1 MTQLLRGAAVAALTF
16 AVMSSQQAGAQ
27 AFPNINRA
35 KEAATRSVDATNAH
49 TTAMT
54 ADQAPQPVAQP
65 AAQPSAPQKSGVIV
79 SSSGSVKPNGS
90 SSSAAPGKQPAPAAP
105 TAPAGPT
112 PHNGKG
118 AAAAA
123 PAGTNPERKSDISLV
138 RESFN
143 YTADGRRDPFMSLMK
158 TGELRPAVSD
168 LKLVTVI
175 YDPAGRSVAIL
186 RDLTTKE
193 QYRIK
198 VGQTLG
204 RMRVASI
211 QPKSVTFTVIAI
223 GTTFQEVLALND
235 TTRARTQ

>member
-1 MTQLLRGAAVAALTF
+1 MSQLLRGAALAAITL
-16 AVMSSQQAGAQ
+16 AVISSQVSAQ
-27 AFPNINRA
+27 SFPNINKA

-49 TTAMT
+49 TSAMT
-54 ADQAPQPVAQP
+54 ADQSPQPIAQP
-65 AAQPSAPQKSGVIV
+65 AQQSNPPQKNGVIV
-79 SSSGSVKPNGS
+79 SSSGSVKANS
-90 SSSAAPGKQPAPAAP
+90 STSSTSTSKTG
-105 TAPAGPT
+105 TPT
-112 PHNGKG
+112 PRTGKG

-123 PAGTNPERKSDISLV
+123 AAPTGSKSDISLV
-138 RESFN
+138 RETFN

>member
-1 MTQLLRGAAVAALTF
+1 
-16 AVMSSQQAGAQ
+16 
-27 AFPNINRA
+27 
-35 KEAATRSVDATNAH
+35 
-49 TTAMT
+49 MT
-54 ADQAPQPVAQP
+54 ADQSPQPVAQP
-65 AAQPSAPQKSGVIV
+65 ASQPNPPQKNGVIV
-79 SSSGSVKPNGS
+79 SSSGSVKS
-90 SSSAAPGKQPAPAAP
+90 SSSTSSTSTGKTGPQ
-105 TAPAGPT
+105 TPT
-112 PHNGKG
+112 PRNGKG
-118 AAAAA
+118 AAAATAAA
-123 PAGTNPERKSDISLV
+123 PGSKSDISLV
-138 RESFN
+138 RETFN
-143 YTADGRRDPFMSLMK
+143 YSADGRRDPFESLMK

>member
-1 MTQLLRGAAVAALTF
+1 MSQLLRGATFAALAF
-16 AVMSSQQAGAQ
+16 AVMSAQQVRAQ
-27 AFPNINRA
+27 AFPNINKA
-35 KEAATRSVDATNAH
+35 KEAATRSVEATNAH
-49 TTAMT
+49 TSAMT
-54 ADQAPQPVAQP
+54 ADQSPQPVAQTV
-65 AAQPSAPQKSGVIV
+65 AQTATPQKPGVIV
-79 SSSGSVKPNGS
+79 SSSGSVKPS
-90 SSSAAPGKQPAPAAP
+90 SSSSVAAARKPAPAAP
-105 TAPAGPT
+105 KLPATPAPAASKT
-112 PHNGKG
+112 
-118 AAAAA
+118 
-123 PAGTNPERKSDISLV
+123 ERKSDISLV

-143 YTADGRRDPFMSLMK
+143 YSADGRRDPFMSLMK

>member
-1 MTQLLRGAAVAALTF
+1 MSQLLRGAACAAIALV
-16 AVMSSQQAGAQ
+16 VMSSQASAQ
-27 AFPNINRA
+27 VFPNINKA
-35 KEAATRSVDATNAH
+35 KEAANRSVDATNAH
-49 TTAMT
+49 TSAET
-54 ADQAPQPVAQP
+54 ADQSPQPIQ
-65 AAQPSAPQKSGVIV
+65 QSNAPQKNGVIV
-79 SSSGSVKPNGS
+79 SSTGSVRS
-90 SSSAAPGKQPAPAAP
+90 SSSTSATSTGKTGPQTPTPRNGKGGPATAAP
-105 TAPAGPT
+105 TAS
-112 PHNGKG
+112 
-118 AAAAA
+118 
-123 PAGTNPERKSDISLV
+123 KSDISLV
-138 RESFN
+138 RETFN

>member
-1 MTQLLRGAAVAALTF
+1 MSQLLRGAACAAITL
-16 AVMSSQQAGAQ
+16 AVMSSQASAQ
-27 AFPNINRA
+27 SFPNINKA

-49 TTAMT
+49 TSAMT
-54 ADQAPQPVAQP
+54 ADQSPQPIAQP
-65 AAQPSAPQKSGVIV
+65 VSQQSNPPQKNGVIV
-79 SSSGSVKPNGS
+79 SSSGSVKS
-90 SSSAAPGKQPAPAAP
+90 STSTSSTSSAKPGPQ
-105 TAPAGPT
+105 TPT
-112 PHNGKG
+112 PRNGKGG

-123 PAGTNPERKSDISLV
+123 APGSKSDISLV
-138 RESFN
+138 RETFN

>member
-1 MTQLLRGAAVAALTF
+1 MSQLLRGAACAAITL
-16 AVMSSQQAGAQ
+16 AVMTSQASAQ
-27 AFPNINRA
+27 AFPNINKA
-35 KEAATRSVDATNAH
+35 KDAATRSVNATNAH
-49 TTAMT
+49 TSAET
-54 ADQAPQPVAQP
+54 ADQSPQPIS
-65 AAQPSAPQKSGVIV
+65 QPSTSQKNGVIV
-79 SSSGSVKPNGS
+79 SSAASVKSRSSTSSTSTGKPGPQTPTPRNG
-90 SSSAAPGKQPAPAAP
+90 K
-105 TAPAGPT
+105 AGP
-112 PHNGKG
+112 
-118 AAAAA
+118 AAAA
-123 PAGTNPERKSDISLV
+123 PVASKSDISLV
-138 RESFN
+138 RETFN
-143 YTADGRRDPFMSLMK
+143 YTADGRRDPFFSLMR

>member
-1 MTQLLRGAAVAALTF
+1 MSQLLRGAAFAALTL
-16 AVMSSQQAGAQ
+16 AVMSSQQASAQ
-27 AFPNINRA
+27 AFPNINKA

-54 ADQAPQPVAQP
+54 ADQSPQPVPQP
-65 AAQPSAPQKSGVIV
+65 APAQKSSVVV
-79 SSSGSVKPNGS
+79 SSPGAVRSGS
-90 SSSAAPGKQPAPAAP
+90 SSSSPAAGKPAAAAPGGTATPAPGTGKGAAPAPAAHSE
-105 TAPAGPT
+105 G
-112 PHNGKG
+112 
-118 AAAAA
+118 
-123 PAGTNPERKSDISLV
+123 KSDISLV
-138 RESFN
+138 RETFN

>member
-1 MTQLLRGAAVAALTF
+1 MSQLLRGAAFAAITL
-16 AVMSSQQAGAQ
+16 AVLSSQAGAQ
-27 AFPNINRA
+27 SFPNINKA

-49 TTAMT
+49 TSAMT
-54 ADQAPQPVAQP
+54 ADQSPQPVAQP
-65 AAQPSAPQKSGVIV
+65 VMQSNAPQKNGVIV
-79 SSSGSVKPNGS
+79 SSSGTVKTSRSTSSTSNGK
-90 SSSAAPGKQPAPAAP
+90 PGPQ
-105 TAPAGPT
+105 TPT
-112 PHNGKG
+112 PRTGKG
-118 AAAAA
+118 AAPATTA
-123 PAGTNPERKSDISLV
+123 PGSKSDISLM
-138 RESFN
+138 RETFN

>member
-49 TTAMT
+49 TSAMT
-54 ADQAPQPVAQP
+54 ADQSPQPVAQP
-65 AAQPSAPQKSGVIV
+65 VAQPSAQPKSGVIV
-79 SSSGSVKPNGS
+79 SSSGSVKPNAS
-90 SSSAAPGKQPAPAAP
+90 SSTAASGKQPAPAAAA
-105 TAPAGPT
+105 APVGPT

-118 AAAAA
+118 APAAA
-123 PAGTNPERKSDISLV
+123 PAGTERKSDISLV

>member
-1 MTQLLRGAAVAALTF
+1 MSQLLRGATFAALAF
-16 AVMSSQQAGAQ
+16 SVMSAQQVRAQ
-27 AFPNINRA
+27 AFPNINKA
-35 KEAATRSVDATNAH
+35 KEAATRSVEATNAH
-49 TTAMT
+49 TSAMT
-54 ADQAPQPVAQP
+54 ADQSPQPVAQTV
-65 AAQPSAPQKSGVIV
+65 AQTATPQKPGVIV
-79 SSSGSVKPNGS
+79 SSSGSVKPS
-90 SSSAAPGKQPAPAAP
+90 SSSSIAAARKPAPAAP
-105 TAPAGPT
+105 KLPATPAPAASKTEG
-112 PHNGKG
+112 
-118 AAAAA
+118 
-123 PAGTNPERKSDISLV
+123 KSDISLV

-143 YTADGRRDPFMSLMK
+143 YSADGRRDPFMSLMK

>member
-1 MTQLLRGAAVAALTF
+1 MSQLLRGAAFAALTL
-16 AVMSSQQAGAQ
+16 AVMSSQPADAQ
-27 AFPNINRA
+27 SFPNINKA

-49 TTAMT
+49 TAAMT
-54 ADQAPQPVAQP
+54 ADQSPQPVAQP
-65 AAQPSAPQKSGVIV
+65 AMQSNPPQKNGVIV
-79 SSSGSVKPNGS
+79 SSSGSVKS
-90 SSSAAPGKQPAPAAP
+90 SSTSSSNGKPGPGG
-105 TAPAGPT
+105 TAQTPT
-112 PHNGKG
+112 PRNGKG

-123 PAGTNPERKSDISLV
+123 PAPGSKSDISLV

-143 YTADGRRDPFMSLMK
+143 YTADGRRDPFFSLMR

>member
-1 MTQLLRGAAVAALTF
+1 MSQLLRGAAFAALTL
-16 AVMSSQQAGAQ
+16 AVISSQRAGAQ
-27 AFPNINRA
+27 AFPNINKA

-49 TTAMT
+49 TSAMT
-54 ADQAPQPVAQP
+54 ADQSPQPVAQSNP
-65 AAQPSAPQKSGVIV
+65 PQKSGVIV
-79 SSSGSVKPNGS
+79 SSSGSVKSG
-90 SSSAAPGKQPAPAAP
+90 SSAANAKPGP
-105 TAPAGPT
+105 TGTAQTPT
-112 PHNGKG
+112 PHGGKG
-118 AAAAA
+118 ATAVNAAA
-123 PAGTNPERKSDISLV
+123 PKSKTEISLV

-143 YTADGRRDPFMSLMK
+143 YSADGRRDPFMSLMK

>member
-1 MTQLLRGAAVAALTF
+1 MSQLLRGAALAAITL
-16 AVMSSQQAGAQ
+16 AVISSQVSAQ
-27 AFPNINRA
+27 SFPNINKA

-49 TTAMT
+49 TSAMT
-54 ADQAPQPVAQP
+54 ADQSPQPIAQP
-65 AAQPSAPQKSGVIV
+65 AQQSNPPQKNGVIV
-79 SSSGSVKPNGS
+79 SSSGSVKANS
-90 SSSAAPGKQPAPAAP
+90 STSSTSTGK
-105 TAPAGPT
+105 TPT
-112 PHNGKG
+112 PTPRTGKG

-123 PAGTNPERKSDISLV
+123 APTGSKSDISLV
-138 RESFN
+138 RETFN

>member
-1 MTQLLRGAAVAALTF
+1 MSQLLRGAAVAALTV
-16 AVMSSQQAGAQ
+16 AVMSFQQASAQ
-27 AFPNINRA
+27 AFPNINKA

-49 TTAMT
+49 TSAMT
-54 ADQAPQPVAQP
+54 ADQSPQPVAQTV
-65 AAQPSAPQKSGVIV
+65 AQSAAPQKPGVIV
-79 SSSGSVKPNGS
+79 SSTGSVKPSS
-90 SSSAAPGKQPAPAAP
+90 SSSAAAGKPGPTAPKQPATPVALNARN
-105 TAPAGPT
+105 TAPAPAESRT
-112 PHNGKG
+112 EGKS
-118 AAAAA
+118 
-123 PAGTNPERKSDISLV
+123 NISLV

>member
-1 MTQLLRGAAVAALTF
+1 MSQLLRGAAVAALTV
-16 AVMSSQQAGAQ
+16 AVMSLQQASAQ
-27 AFPNINRA
+27 AFPNINKA

-49 TTAMT
+49 ISAET
-54 ADQAPQPVAQP
+54 ADQSPQPIARP
-65 AAQPSAPQKSGVIV
+65 ASDPAPQKGGAVV
-79 SSSGSVKPNGS
+79 SSSGSVKGTDPGT
-90 SSSAAPGKQPAPAAP
+90 AARPGKAATPTPTPRSDKGAPALPAPE
-105 TAPAGPT
+105 GSK
-112 PHNGKG
+112 NQ
-118 AAAAA
+118 
-123 PAGTNPERKSDISLV
+123 ISLV
-138 RESFN
+138 RETFTYS
-143 YTADGRRDPFMSLMK
+143 ADGRRDPFMSLMK

>member
-1 MTQLLRGAAVAALTF
+1 MSQLLRGAACAAIAL
-16 AVMSSQQAGAQ
+16 AVISSQAGAQ
-27 AFPNINRA
+27 VFTNINRA

-49 TTAMT
+49 TSVET
-54 ADQAPQPVAQP
+54 ADQSPQPIQQSSAQ
-65 AAQPSAPQKSGVIV
+65 QKNGVIV
-79 SSSGSVKPNGS
+79 SSTGSVRS
-90 SSSAAPGKQPAPAAP
+90 SSSTSSTSTGKSGPQTPTPRNGKAGPATAAP
-105 TAPAGPT
+105 TAS
-112 PHNGKG
+112 
-118 AAAAA
+118 
-123 PAGTNPERKSDISLV
+123 KSDISLV
-138 RESFN
+138 RETFN
-143 YTADGRRDPFMSLMK
+143 YTADGRRDPFFSLMR

>member
-1 MTQLLRGAAVAALTF
+1 MSQLLRGAVFAALTL
-16 AVMSSQQAGAQ
+16 AVISSQQARAQ
-27 AFPNINRA
+27 AFPNINKA

-49 TTAMT
+49 TSAMT
-54 ADQAPQPVAQP
+54 ADQSPQPIAQP
-65 AAQPSAPQKSGVIV
+65 AQQSNPPQKNGVIV
-79 SSSGSVKPNGS
+79 SSSGSVKANS
-90 SSSAAPGKQPAPAAP
+90 STSSTSTGKTGTPTPRTGKGAPAATAAAPGSK
-105 TAPAGPT
+105 T
-112 PHNGKG
+112 
-118 AAAAA
+118 
-123 PAGTNPERKSDISLV
+123 EISLL

-143 YTADGRRDPFMSLMK
+143 YSADGRRDPFMSLMK

>member
-1 MTQLLRGAAVAALTF
+1 MSQLLRGAALAAVTL
-16 AVMSSQQAGAQ
+16 VVLSSSSNAQ
-27 AFPNINRA
+27 AFPNINKA
-35 KEAATRSVDATNAH
+35 KEAATRSVDATNRH
-49 TTAMT
+49 TAAET
-54 ADQAPQPVAQP
+54 ADQSPQSIKQPPAPQP
-65 AAQPSAPQKSGVIV
+65 SSSTV
-79 SSSGSVKPNGS
+79 SSSGSVKPS
-90 SSSAAPGKQPAPAAP
+90 AAAPDKAAPGPAKTKGATAAPAAP
-105 TAPAGPT
+105 AS
-112 PHNGKG
+112 
-118 AAAAA
+118 
-123 PAGTNPERKSDISLV
+123 KSEISLV
-138 RESFN
+138 RETFN
-143 YTADGRRDPFMSLMK
+143 YTADGRRDPFMSLMR

>member
-1 MTQLLRGAAVAALTF
+1 MRELLRGAAFAALTL
-16 AVMSSQQAGAQ
+16 AVMSLQQARAQ
-27 AFPNINRA
+27 AFPNINKA

-49 TTAMT
+49 TSAMT
-54 ADQAPQPVAQP
+54 ADQSPQPIAQQASQSGP
-65 AAQPSAPQKSGVIV
+65 AKKSGVIV
-79 SSSGSVKPNGS
+79 SSSGSVKS
-90 SSSAAPGKQPAPAAP
+90 SSPEATGKAATSVPSGSSAAGTRDGKAGALDPAANK
-105 TAPAGPT
+105 TE
-112 PHNGKG
+112 GK
-118 AAAAA
+118 AA
-123 PAGTNPERKSDISLV
+123 ISLS

-186 RDLTTKE
+186 RDISTKE

>member
-1 MTQLLRGAAVAALTF
+1 MSQLLRGAAFAALTF
-16 AVMSSQQAGAQ
+16 AVIASQPASAQ
-27 AFPNINRA
+27 AFPNINKA

-49 TTAMT
+49 TSAMT
-54 ADQAPQPVAQP
+54 ADQSPQPIAQP
-65 AAQPSAPQKSGVIV
+65 VMQASPQKNGVIV
-79 SSSGSVKPNGS
+79 SSSGSVKSS
-90 SSSAAPGKQPAPAAP
+90 SSSATVNGKAGPTGTGTGTTQTPAPRAGKGAAPAAP
-105 TAPAGPT
+105 
-112 PHNGKG
+112 
-118 AAAAA
+118 AAK
-123 PAGTNPERKSDISLV
+123 TEISLV

-143 YTADGRRDPFMSLMK
+143 YTPDGRRDPFMSLMR

>member
-1 MTQLLRGAAVAALTF
+1 MSQLLRGAACAAIAF
-16 AVMSSQQAGAQ
+16 VVISSQASAQ
-27 AFPNINRA
+27 VFPNINKA

-49 TTAMT
+49 TATET
-54 ADQAPQPVAQP
+54 ADQSPQPMAQPVAQ
-65 AAQPSAPQKSGVIV
+65 QNAPQRNGVIV
-79 SSSGSVKPNGS
+79 SSTGS
-90 SSSAAPGKQPAPAAP
+90 SSSTSTSTSSTGKTGPQ
-105 TAPAGPT
+105 TPT
-112 PHNGKG
+112 PRNGKG
-118 AAAAA
+118 GPATAA
-123 PAGTNPERKSDISLV
+123 PPASKSDISLV
-138 RESFN
+138 RETFN
-143 YTADGRRDPFMSLMK
+143 YTADGRRDPFFSLMR

>member
-1 MTQLLRGAAVAALTF
+1 MSQLLRGAAFAAITLV
-16 AVMSSQQAGAQ
+16 VMSATPAGAQ
-27 AFPNINRA
+27 SFPNINKA
-35 KEAATRSVDATNAH
+35 KEAATRSVDATNRH
-49 TTAMT
+49 TAAET
-54 ADQAPQPVAQP
+54 ADQSPQPIRQPAPQPAASTVA
-65 AAQPSAPQKSGVIV
+65 SA
-79 SSSGSVKPNGS
+79 GSVKTAAPKPEKTAPGTAKANK
-90 SSSAAPGKQPAPAAP
+90 SSAPVGTVTP
-105 TAPAGPT
+105 TAS
-112 PHNGKG
+112 
-118 AAAAA
+118 
-123 PAGTNPERKSDISLV
+123 KSEISLV
-138 RESFN
+138 RETFN
-143 YTADGRRDPFMSLMK
+143 YSADGRRDPFMSLMK

>member
-1 MTQLLRGAAVAALTF
+1 MSQFLRGAAFAAVTI
-16 AVMSSQQAGAQ
+16 AVMFATPARAQ
-27 AFPNINRA
+27 AFPNINKA
-35 KEAATRSVDATNAH
+35 KEAATRSVDATNRH
-49 TTAMT
+49 TAAET
-54 ADQAPQPVAQP
+54 ADQSPQPIRQQAPQT
-65 AAQPSAPQKSGVIV
+65 AATTLASA
-79 SSSGSVKPNGS
+79 GSVK
-90 SSSAAPGKQPAPAAP
+90 SAEADPEKTGPGPARQTRVAASAGTAAP
-105 TAPAGPT
+105 TT
-112 PHNGKG
+112 S
-118 AAAAA
+118 
-123 PAGTNPERKSDISLV
+123 KSEISLV
-138 RESFN
+138 RETFN

-168 LKLVTVI
+168 LKLNTVI

-186 RDLTTKE
+186 RDITTKE
-193 QYRIK
+193 QYRVK

>member
-1 MTQLLRGAAVAALTF
+1 MTQLLRGAAVAAITF
-16 AVMSSQQAGAQ
+16 AVMSAQPAGAQ
-27 AFPNINRA
+27 AFPNINKA
-35 KEAATRSVDATNAH
+35 KEAATRSVEATNAH
-49 TTAMT
+49 TAAMT
-54 ADQAPQPVAQP
+54 ADQSPQPVAQTV
-65 AAQPSAPQKSGVIV
+65 AQSAPPQKPGAIV
-79 SSSGSVKPNGS
+79 SSSGSVKPS
-90 SSSAAPGKQPAPAAP
+90 SSSSTPTSGKPAPAAAK
-105 TAPAGPT
+105 APAAST
-112 PHNGKG
+112 
-118 AAAAA
+118 AAADKSAA
-123 PAGTNPERKSDISLV
+123 PATAGPKGEGKSDISLV

-175 YDPAGRSVAIL
+175 YDPAGRSVGIL

-211 QPKSVTFTVIAI
+211 QPKSLTFTVIAI

>member
-1 MTQLLRGAAVAALTF
+1 MSQLLRGAAVAAFTL
-16 AVMSSQQAGAQ
+16 AVITSSRASAQ
-27 AFPNINRA
+27 MFPNINKA

-49 TTAMT
+49 TAAMT
-54 ADQAPQPVAQP
+54 ADQSPQPVAQ
-65 AAQPSAPQKSGVIV
+65 SAPQQKRGVVV
-79 SSSGSVKPNGS
+79 SSSGSVKS
-90 SSSAAPGKQPAPAAP
+90 SSSTSSTVTGKAGTTGTTQTLAPRA
-105 TAPAGPT
+105 
-112 PHNGKG
+112 GKG
-118 AAAAA
+118 AADAA
-123 PAGTNPERKSDISLV
+123 PVASKSDISLV
-138 RESFN
+138 RETFN
-143 YTADGRRDPFMSLMK
+143 YSADGRRDPFMSLMK

>member
-1 MTQLLRGAAVAALTF
+1 MSQLLRGAALAAITL
-16 AVMSSQQAGAQ
+16 AVMSSQASAQ
-27 AFPNINRA
+27 SFPNINKA

-49 TTAMT
+49 TSAMT
-54 ADQAPQPVAQP
+54 ADQSPQPIAQP
-65 AAQPSAPQKSGVIV
+65 VQQSNPPQKNGVIV
-79 SSSGSVKPNGS
+79 SSSGSVKANS
-90 SSSAAPGKQPAPAAP
+90 STSSTSTSKTG
-105 TAPAGPT
+105 TPT
-112 PHNGKG
+112 PTPRTGKG

-123 PAGTNPERKSDISLV
+123 APNGSKSDISLV
-138 RESFN
+138 RETFN

>member
-1 MTQLLRGAAVAALTF
+1 MSQLLRGAVVAALTF
-16 AVMSSQQAGAQ
+16 AVMSAQQASAQ
-27 AFPNINRA
+27 AFPNINKA
-35 KEAATRSVDATNAH
+35 KEAATRSVEATNAH
-49 TTAMT
+49 TSAMT
-54 ADQAPQPVAQP
+54 ADQSPQPVAQTV
-65 AAQPSAPQKSGVIV
+65 AQSASPQKPGVIV
-79 SSSGSVKPNGS
+79 SSSGSVKPTS
-90 SSSAAPGKQPAPAAP
+90 SSSAAVSGKPASAASKSAAAAPNASRTAAPAPAAP
-105 TAPAGPT
+105 KAEG
-112 PHNGKG
+112 
-118 AAAAA
+118 
-123 PAGTNPERKSDISLV
+123 KSDISLV
-138 RESFN
+138 RESFS
-143 YTADGRRDPFMSLMK
+143 YAADGRRDPFMSLMK

>member
-1 MTQLLRGAAVAALTF
+1 MSQLLRGAAVAAITL
-16 AVMSSQQAGAQ
+16 AVMSAQPASAQ
-27 AFPNINRA
+27 AFPNINKA

-49 TTAMT
+49 TAAMT
-54 ADQAPQPVAQP
+54 ADQSPQPVAQTV
-65 AAQPSAPQKSGVIV
+65 AQSASPQKPGVIV
-79 SSSGSVKPNGS
+79 SSSGSVKPSS
-90 SSSAAPGKQPAPAAP
+90 SSSAAVSGKPAPAAP
-105 TAPAGPT
+105 KTPGAPAPNAKNAAPAPAGS
-112 PHNGKG
+112 KG
-118 AAAAA
+118 E
-123 PAGTNPERKSDISLV
+123 GKSDISLV

>member
-1 MTQLLRGAAVAALTF
+1 MTQLLRGAAVAAITF
-16 AVMSSQQAGAQ
+16 AVMSAQPARAQ
-27 AFPNINRA
+27 AFPNINKA
-35 KEAATRSVDATNAH
+35 KEAATRSVEATNAH
-49 TTAMT
+49 TAAMT
-54 ADQAPQPVAQP
+54 ADQSPQPVAQQTV
-65 AAQPSAPQKSGVIV
+65 AQSAPPQKPGAIV
-79 SSSGSVKPNGS
+79 SSSGSVKPS
-90 SSSAAPGKQPAPAAP
+90 SSSSTPTSAKPAPAAAK
-105 TAPAGPT
+105 APAAST
-112 PHNGKG
+112 
-118 AAAAA
+118 AADKSAA
-123 PAGTNPERKSDISLV
+123 PATAGPKGEGKSDISLV

>member
-1 MTQLLRGAAVAALTF
+1 MSQLLRGTALAALTF
-16 AVMSSQQAGAQ
+16 AVMSQQASAQ
-27 AFPNINRA
+27 AFPNINKA

-54 ADQAPQPVAQP
+54 ADQSPQPVAQP
-65 AAQPSAPQKSGVIV
+65 APSQKSGLVV
-79 SSSGSVKPNGS
+79 SSSGSVKS
-90 SSSAAPGKQPAPAAP
+90 SSSSSSTAAGKSAAPAPGTPTPAPG
-105 TAPAGPT
+105 T
-112 PHNGKG
+112 GKS
-118 AAAAA
+118 AAA
-123 PAGTNPERKSDISLV
+123 PAGATTEGKPDISLV
-138 RESFN
+138 RETFN
-143 YTADGRRDPFMSLMK
+143 YAADGRRDPFMSLMK

>member
-1 MTQLLRGAAVAALTF
+1 MSQLLRGAACAAITL
-16 AVMSSQQAGAQ
+16 AVLSSQQLGAQ
-27 AFPNINRA
+27 AFSNINKA
-35 KEAATRSVDATNAH
+35 KEAATRSVVATNAH
-49 TTAMT
+49 TSAMT
-54 ADQAPQPVAQP
+54 ADQSPQPVAQP
-65 AAQPSAPQKSGVIV
+65 AAQPNMQQKSGVIV
-79 SSSGSVKPNGS
+79 SSTPGSVKPNSSTSSGKPGPTGS
-90 SSSAAPGKQPAPAAP
+90 TQTPTARSGKGAPAAGGAAPGS
-105 TAPAGPT
+105 
-112 PHNGKG
+112 
-118 AAAAA
+118 
-123 PAGTNPERKSDISLV
+123 KSDISLL

-143 YTADGRRDPFMSLMK
+143 YSADGRRDPFMSLMR

>member
-1 MTQLLRGAAVAALTF
+1 MSQLLRGAALAAITL
-16 AVMSSQQAGAQ
+16 AVISSQVSAQ
-27 AFPNINRA
+27 SFPNINKA

-49 TTAMT
+49 TSAMT
-54 ADQAPQPVAQP
+54 ADQSPQPIAQP
-65 AAQPSAPQKSGVIV
+65 TQQSNPPQKNGVIV
-79 SSSGSVKPNGS
+79 SSSGSVKANS
-90 SSSAAPGKQPAPAAP
+90 STSSTSTGK
-105 TAPAGPT
+105 TPT
-112 PHNGKG
+112 PTPRTGKG

-123 PAGTNPERKSDISLV
+123 APTGSKSDISLV
-138 RESFN
+138 RETFN

>member
-1 MTQLLRGAAVAALTF
+1 MSQLLRGAACAAIAL
-16 AVMSSQQAGAQ
+16 AVMSSQAGAQ
-27 AFPNINRA
+27 SFPNINKA

-49 TTAMT
+49 ISAET
-54 ADQAPQPVAQP
+54 ADQSLPQIAQATPQPN
-65 AAQPSAPQKSGVIV
+65 SGRKGGAVV
-79 SSSGSVKPNGS
+79 SSSGSVKGNT
-90 SSSAAPGKQPAPAAP
+90 P
-105 TAPAGPT
+105 TTATPTGNAGTPTPT

-118 AAAAA
+118 APVSPA
-123 PAGTNPERKSDISLV
+123 PEGSKNQISLV
-138 RESFN
+138 RETFN

>member
-1 MTQLLRGAAVAALTF
+1 MSQLLRGATFAALAF
-16 AVMSSQQAGAQ
+16 SVMSAQQVRAQ
-27 AFPNINRA
+27 AFPNINKA
-35 KEAATRSVDATNAH
+35 KEAATRSVEATNAH
-49 TTAMT
+49 TSAMT
-54 ADQAPQPVAQP
+54 ADQSPQPVAQTV
-65 AAQPSAPQKSGVIV
+65 AQTATPQKPGVIV
-79 SSSGSVKPNGS
+79 SSSGSVKPS
-90 SSSAAPGKQPAPAAP
+90 SSSSVAAARKPAPAAP
-105 TAPAGPT
+105 KLPATPAPAASKT
-112 PHNGKG
+112 
-118 AAAAA
+118 
-123 PAGTNPERKSDISLV
+123 ERKSDISLV

-143 YTADGRRDPFMSLMK
+143 YSADGRRDPFMSLMK

>member
-1 MTQLLRGAAVAALTF
+1 MSQLLRGAAVAALTF
-16 AVMSSQQAGAQ
+16 AVMWSQQASAQ
-27 AFPNINRA
+27 SFPNINKA

-49 TTAMT
+49 TSAMT
-54 ADQAPQPVAQP
+54 ADQSPQPVAQP
-65 AAQPSAPQKSGVIV
+65 APSQKSGVMV
-79 SSSGSVKPNGS
+79 SSTGSLKS
-90 SSSAAPGKQPAPAAP
+90 SSSSRSAASGKPAPAAP
-105 TAPAGPT
+105 GGTATPAAST
-112 PHNGKG
+112 DKG
-118 AAAAA
+118 AAPA
-123 PAGTNPERKSDISLV
+123 PAASRTEAKSDISLV
-138 RESFN
+138 RETFN
-143 YTADGRRDPFMSLMK
+143 YTAEGRRDPFMSLMK

>member
-1 MTQLLRGAAVAALTF
+1 MSQLLRGAAFAALTV
-16 AVMSSQQAGAQ
+16 AVMSSQQASAQ
-27 AFPNINRA
+27 AFPNINKA

-49 TTAMT
+49 TSAMT
-54 ADQAPQPVAQP
+54 ADQSPQPVAQP
-65 AAQPSAPQKSGVIV
+65 AAQPSAPPKSGVIV
-79 SSSGSVKPNGS
+79 SSTGSVKSTS
-90 SSSAAPGKQPAPAAP
+90 SSTSAVAGKPAPGTPATPAPG
-105 TAPAGPT
+105 T
-112 PHNGKG
+112 GKG
-118 AAAAA
+118 AA
-123 PAGTNPERKSDISLV
+123 PATAGSRTEAKSDISLV
-138 RESFN
+138 RETFS
-143 YTADGRRDPFMSLMK
+143 YAPDGRRDPFMSLMK